1 VRAERVLVV
10 GGGLAGLSVGI
21 AFTRAGSHVEV
32 IEKADQWAD
41 VGAGMYLP
49 GNAHRAMEALGIGSV
64 VRDRGFQIG
73 RQVFRDHT
81 GRTLAEVDLQE
92 VWGSVGP
99 CLAITRADL
108 HRALRDAVPDV
119 DLRLGVEVAAM
130 DQDGASARVDFT
142 DGSSGEFD
150 LLVGAD
156 GLNSSVRRHMS
167 GHAKP
172 SLVGQVSWRFIVD
185 AEADL
190 SNWTVMLGG
199 AKTFLAVPLG
209 GGRIYCYLDLS
220 SHDGRDPTRGDP
232 GRLEDVLG
240 DFAAPATDLIR
251 AATANGPVH
260 FGATEEVVTD
270 DWVTGRVVLVGDAA
284 HATSPNMAQGAAMAF
299 EDAVVLGQCLSGHAT
314 VQEAL
319 GTYVTRR
326 LPRIRWI
333 RGQTHRRDRIRSLPA
348 PVRNLSLRLAGNRI
362 YRSNYAPLM
371 TEP

>member
-1 VRAERVLVV
+1 MRVERVLVV

-21 AFTRAGSHVEV
+21 AFARAGSHVEI
-32 IEKADQWAD
+32 IEKADEWAD

-49 GNAHRAMEALGIGSV
+49 GNAHRAMEALGIGSE
-64 VRDRGFQIG
+64 VRDSGFQIR
-73 RQVFRDHT
+73 RQVFRDRT
-81 GRTLAEVDLQE
+81 GRTLAEVDLQD

-108 HRALRDAVPDV
+108 HRTLRDAATGV
-119 DLRLGVEVAAM
+119 DLRLGVEVVAI
-130 DQDGASARVDFT
+130 DQDGESAKVDLT

-156 GLNSSVRRHMS
+156 GLHSSVRRHMT
-167 GHAKP
+167 GRAEP
-172 SLVGQVSWRFIVD
+172 SLVGQVSWRFIVNGD
-185 AEADL
+185 ADL
-190 SNWTVMLGG
+190 TNWTVMLGG

-209 GGRIYCYLDLS
+209 GSRTYCYLDLS
-220 SHDGRDPTRGDP
+220 SNDGTDPTRRDP
-232 GRLEDVLG
+232 DRLQDVFG
-240 DFAAPATDLIR
+240 DFAAPASGLIR
-251 AATANGPVH
+251 AASESEPVH
-260 FGATEEVVTD
+260 FGAIEEVVTD
-270 DWVTGRVVLVGDAA
+270 DWVAGRVVLVGDAA

-299 EDAVVLGQCLSGHAT
+299 EDAVVLAQCLAGQAT
-314 VQEAL
+314 VREAL

-326 LPRIRWI
+326 LPRIRWV